1 MNSKTGIGVV
11 FVAMGVFVI
20 AGSITGNLS
29 PMLASLFYPPAV
41 AGTGGSQDNT
51 IAGSRSAA
59 SSSQSWVSV
68 LEQTAINPVGN
79 AQNLGKKILS
89 LFGAK

>member
-11 FVAMGVFVI
+11 FVAMGLFVI

-41 AGTGGSQDNT
+41 AGTGGSTDNT
-51 IAGSRSAA
+51 ISGSRTAA
-59 SSSQSWVSV
+59 SSKQTWVSS
-68 LEQTAINPVGN
+68 LEQAAISPGAGLGALVKL
-79 AQNLGKKILS
+79 LGKL
-89 LFGAK
+89 